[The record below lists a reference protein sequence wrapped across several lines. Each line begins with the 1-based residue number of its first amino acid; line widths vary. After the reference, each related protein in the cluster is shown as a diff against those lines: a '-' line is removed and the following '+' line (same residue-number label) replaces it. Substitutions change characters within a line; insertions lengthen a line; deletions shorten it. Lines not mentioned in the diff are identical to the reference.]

1 MRRLLFGLALFLPS
15 IAPAQDIR
23 TGEQITVERILID
36 ARVTNYSGDPILGLG
51 AEDFEVRVGGKRAT
65 IESVDWIPETEAA
78 RAIAEVESEIAGG
91 AAEDSRAPTYP
102 EGRLFIYYIQTD
114 FGRASARLKGHMKFL
129 HFAEQMIEHLEDGD
143 RVAVF
148 SFDSHLKF
156 RLDFSDNKNEIIHA
170 IRQAVLIDDPAWPST
185 VPNPSLARR
194 LDRDEMRRFTSSDE
208 AFIHI
213 GNALR
218 HIPGPKSMIL
228 LGWGLGQLLNGS
240 VIMHHKYP
248 IARRAL
254 EQARVSVFSLDTTD
268 ADYHDLEFG
277 LGKAAKDTGGFYAKT
292 HIFPQ
297 IAVERLQRTLS
308 GHYELEVRR
317 PDGLRPGVHDIDVR
331 VKRRGT
337 YVLARS
343 TFVDETRD

>member
-1 MRRLLFGLALFLPS
+1 MRRLFLGLALLPS
-15 IAPAQDIR
+15 LAAAQDLR
-23 TGEQITVERILID
+23 TGEEITVERILID
-36 ARVTNYSGDPILGLG
+36 ARVTNYSGDPVLAL
-51 AEDFEVRVGGKRAT
+51 AANDFQVRVGGKPAV
-65 IESVDWIPETEAA
+65 IESIEWIPETEAA
-78 RAIAEVESEIAGG
+78 RAIAEVEGLATGDAG
-91 AAEDSRAPTYP
+91 EDSGPP
-102 EGRLFIYYIQTD
+102 DIPQGRLFIYYIQTD
-114 FGRASARLKGHMKFL
+114 FGRAAARLKGHMKFL

-156 RLDFSDNKNEIIHA
+156 RLDFSDNKNQIIHA
-170 IRQAVLIDDPAWPST
+170 IRQAVLIDDPAWPSP
-185 VPNPSLARR
+185 VPSPSLARR
-194 LDRDEMRRFTSSDE
+194 LERDEMRRFTSSDE

-240 VIMHHKYP
+240 VVMDHKYP

-277 LGKAAKDTGGFYAKT
+277 LGKAARDTGGFYAKT

-317 PDGLRPGVHDIDVR
+317 PDGLRPGAHDIDVR

-337 YVLARS
+337 YVMARS
-343 TFVDETRD
+343 TFVAETR